1 MDRSAGLRAPHR
13 RPAGSA
19 HPSRSHPG
27 DERRELPAKRKQTE
41 QTRQV
46 GPSILNP
53 ELTPLRTSPRSAG
66 GPSPPPPNR
75 PPQTAAPGPP
85 PPPPP
90 HPQKKKT
97 PPPPKG
103 PFFFPPPPLALF

>member
-41 QTRQV
+41 QARQV

-53 ELTPLRTSPRSAG
+53 ESTPLRTPPRSAG
-66 GPSPPPPNR
+66 GASPPPHTP
-75 PPQTAAPGPP
+75 PPQNRGPRAPPP

-90 HPQKKKT
+90 HDT
-97 PPPPKG
+97 NPPP
-103 PFFFPPPPLALF
+103 

>member
-1 MDRSAGLRAPHR
+1 MDRSAGLRAPHW

-41 QTRQV
+41 QARQV

-53 ELTPLRTSPRSAG
+53 ESTPLRTSPRSAG
-66 GPSPPPPNR
+66 GPSPPAQNPP
-75 PPQTAAPGPP
+75 PKTAAPGPP

-90 HPQKKKT
+90 QPHTNK
-97 PPPPKG
+97 PPPP
-103 PFFFPPPPLALF
+103 PPRLYFHPP

>member
-1 MDRSAGLRAPHR
+1 MDRGAGFRAPHR

-53 ELTPLRTSPRSAG
+53 ESTPLRTSPRSAG
-66 GPSPPPPNR
+66 GPSAPAQKPPPKK
-75 PPQTAAPGPP
+75 AAPAPP

-90 HPQKKKT
+90 PPKKT
-97 PPPPKG
+97 NTPPRQKTPE
-103 PFFFPPPPLALF
+103 